1 VFIGGFLASII
12 DQRDQSTHYHNI
24 SGGNVAINSQVGSQ
38 SFTPSP
44 THDVI
49 ELLNRIS
56 SQLAQD
62 SELVEVRRQ
71 ELLNDVRTLRSELER
86 ATPRQGFIRDILSTF
101 GDVSS
106 IASLI
111 ITLRQYLGV

>member
-1 VFIGGFLASII
+1 
-12 DQRDQSTHYHNI
+12 
-24 SGGNVAINSQVGSQ
+24 
-38 SFTPSP
+38 
-44 THDVI
+44 VI

-86 ATPRQGFIRDILSTF
+86 AMPRQGFIRDILSTF